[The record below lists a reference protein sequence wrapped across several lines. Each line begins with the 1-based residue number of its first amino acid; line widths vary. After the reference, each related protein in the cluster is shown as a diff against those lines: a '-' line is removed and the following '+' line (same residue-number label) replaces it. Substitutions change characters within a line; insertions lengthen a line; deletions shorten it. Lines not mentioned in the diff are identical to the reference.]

1 MIISAGQRIGFRTT
15 ARWVLFITL
24 FCVAPLGC
32 SWHSGKGTLEVQ
44 IKDHREAIGD
54 FSSANIVVESIRL
67 SPKVGLKFW
76 QRGWRSLK
84 PAVDHVDLTHFVG
97 HSAAT
102 IVKVDMDSGTFEALD
117 LKLRAVEGV
126 LKKDS
131 AAVPISNK
139 LIPVALPFS
148 VNPGEV
154 TRVILDLSVMDLSD
168 HPPEAYEL
176 QLVGY
181 EVYRNGKII
190 TKIPP
195 E

>member
-1 MIISAGQRIGFRTT
+1 MSVGQRIRFKTS
-15 ARWVLFITL
+15 ARWLLFFSL
-24 FCVAPLGC
+24 FCAAPLGC
-32 SWHSGKGTLEVQ
+32 SRHWGKGTLEVQ

-54 FSSANIVVESIRL
+54 FSSVNIVLESIRL
-67 SPKVGLKFW
+67 RPKVGLEFW

-84 PAVDHVDLTHFVG
+84 PAVDQVDLTHFVG

-102 IVKVDMDSGTFEALD
+102 IVKVDMDSGAFGALD
-117 LKLRAVEGV
+117 LKLRALHGV

-131 AAVPISNK
+131 TAVPISNK

-148 VNPGEV
+148 VTSGEV
-154 TRVILDLSVMDLSD
+154 TKIILDLSVMDVSD
-168 HPPEAYEL
+168 HPPEGYEL
-176 QLVGY
+176 ELAGY

-190 TKIPP
+190 IKIPP

>member
-1 MIISAGQRIGFRTT
+1 MTISVGQRIGFKTSVP
-15 ARWVLFITL
+15 WVLL
-24 FCVAPLGC
+24 FAVLCVAPLGC
-32 SWHSGKGTLEVQ
+32 GRQGTLEIQ

-54 FSSANIVVESIRL
+54 FSSANIVIESIRL
-67 SPKVGLKFW
+67 SPKVGVKFW
-76 QRGWRSLK
+76 QRGWRTFK
-84 PAVDHVDLTHFVG
+84 PALDQVDLTRFVG

-117 LKLRAVEGV
+117 LKLRALQGV

-131 AAVPISNK
+131 KPVPISNK

-148 VNPGEV
+148 VASGEV
-154 TRVILDLSVMDLSD
+154 TKIILDLSVMDVSD
-168 HPPEAYEL
+168 HPPEGYEL
-176 QLVGY
+176 ELAGY

-190 TKIPP
+190 IKIPP